1 MERDILTQIA
11 AGVIPVGLQYM
22 ATNIGRRQFIGALG
36 GATIAWP
43 LTARAQQPAMPVI
56 GFLGSRGPND
66 DPQLLDAFRRGL
78 KEAGFIEG
86 QSVAIEY
93 RFADN
98 QYERLPALAN
108 DLIQHHVALIA
119 ANGPPALAAKAAT
132 ATIPIVFSAGYD
144 PVKMG
149 LVASL
154 NRPGGNVTGVT
165 ILDVELGPKRLDLLR
180 ELVPTAAIIAAL
192 INPTNANAEI
202 EAKDLQTAART
213 LGLQLHILQA
223 SSDRDFDSI
232 FADIVRLRVGG
243 LVIGG
248 DPFFNSRS
256 ERLGALAL
264 QHSVPAIYQFHAFAA
279 YGGLVGYGASLI
291 DAYRL
296 VGVYAGRIL
305 KGEKP
310 ADLPVQQATK
320 IELIINLK
328 TAKALGLT
336 VPLTLQ
342 TSADEVIE

>member
-1 MERDILTQIA
+1 
-11 AGVIPVGLQYM
+11 M
-22 ATNIGRRQFIGALG
+22 AIGIGRRQFIFALG
-36 GATIAWP
+36 GTAVAWP
-43 LTARAQQPAMPVI
+43 LAARAQQPSMPVI

-98 QYERLPALAN
+98 QYQRLPALAT
-108 DLIQHHVALIA
+108 DLIRHQVALIA
-119 ANGPPALAAKAAT
+119 GNGPPALAAKAAT
-132 ATIPIVFSAGYD
+132 ATIPIVFAAGYN
-144 PVKMG
+144 PVEMG

-180 ELVPTAAIIAAL
+180 ELVPTATVVAAL
-192 INPTNANAEI
+192 INPTNADAEI

-213 LGLQLHILQA
+213 LGLQLHVLRA

-232 FADIVRLRVGG
+232 FADIVRLRAGG

-264 QHSVPAIYQFHAFAA
+264 QHMVPAIYQFHAFAA
-279 YGGLVGYGASLI
+279 SGGLVGYGASLI